1 MTFPKKSPVLRW
13 LALFSLAVVF
23 LTGCKFD
30 GLYGVP
36 LPGGVAST
44 GGFQVKI
51 EFADVLDLV
60 PQSAVKVNNVTVGSV
75 AQIDLVRA
83 NIPAKFAALVTINLD
98 KSVSLPD
105 NVSAAIQQTSLLGE
119 KFVALQAPPA
129 GQAVGKLSA
138 GDLVPMARTSRDVEV
153 EEVLGALSLVLN
165 GGAIQ
170 QIQTINREL
179 STALSG
185 REPQVRSLL
194 TELNTFVGTLD
205 TQKANIV
212 RALQGLN
219 RLAAIL
225 NSQKT
230 VFTNALDS
238 IGPGLKVLADQRS
251 QLTQTLTALS
261 KLGAVGTHVINAS
274 KADTLADLRALQP
287 TLKQLAAAGTS
298 LPNGLELLSTF
309 PFPRKITDTIFISNG
324 RAYANVDF
332 QVDLDLTE
340 VLGNLLTPGKT
351 PIEAPDTGGTGSH
364 PIEPPDSI
372 KGGQGT
378 TAPVKDQPGVT
389 IDSPDSGL
397 GGILGGGR

>member
-1 MTFPKKSPVLRW
+1 MKSPLRW
-13 LALFSLAVVF
+13 LALCTLLVVF

-44 GGFQVKI
+44 GGYQVKI

-75 AQIDLVRA
+75 AQIDLIRA
-83 NIPAKFAALVTINLD
+83 NVPAKFAALVTVNLQQ
-98 KSVSLPD
+98 SVALPD
-105 NVSAAIQQTSLLGE
+105 NISAGIQQTSLLGE
-119 KFVALQAPPA
+119 KFVALLPPPA
-129 GQAVGKLSA
+129 NQAVGKLGA
-138 GDLVPMARTSRDVEV
+138 GDLVPMSRTSRDVEI

-185 REPQVRSLL
+185 REPQVKSLL

-205 TQKANIV
+205 KQKANII

-219 RLAAIL
+219 RLATLL
-225 NSQKT
+225 NSQKK
-230 VFTNALDS
+230 VFTDALDS
-238 IGPGLKVLADQRS
+238 IGPGLKVLADQRA

-261 KLGAVGTHVINAS
+261 KLGAVGARVINAS
-274 KADTLADLRALQP
+274 KADVLADLKALQP
-287 TLKQLAAAGTS
+287 TLKQLAAAGTN

-324 RAYANVDF
+324 RAYANVHFDL
-332 QVDLDLTE
+332 DLDLTE
-340 VLGNLLTPGKT
+340 VLGNLLTPGQE

-364 PIEPPDSI
+364 PIEPPDSV
-372 KGGQGT
+372 KSGQGT
-378 TAPVKDQPGVT
+378 TAPVQDQPGVT
-389 IDSPDSGL
+389 IGSPDGGL
-397 GGILGGGR
+397 GGILGGVR